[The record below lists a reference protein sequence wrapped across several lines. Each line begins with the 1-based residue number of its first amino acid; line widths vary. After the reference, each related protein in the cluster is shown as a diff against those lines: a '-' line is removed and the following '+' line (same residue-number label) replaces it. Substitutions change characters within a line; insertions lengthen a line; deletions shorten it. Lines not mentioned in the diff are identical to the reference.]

1 MKPAWQVMK
10 GTPST
15 RTLFLFISANSSF
28 FPVVFSSLSPS
39 LFAPARKAIIKLW
52 CFLSYWTSL
61 SDSLLPKVDTK
72 TVPDPDLEIRGW
84 GRSSRPLHKGG
95 GGDCP
100 PKIFFQPLRPQF
112 GLKIR
117 GGCPPRVP
125 PLDPTLQE
133 LFSVIHLLFSMTLSM
148 LDASLRQTMIAV
160 LVACILDSGLN
171 V

>member
-1 MKPAWQVMK
+1 MKIRVIDIINYMKPAWQVK

-72 TVPDPDLEIRGW
+72 TVPYPDLEIRG
-84 GRSSRPLHKGG
+84 GSHPDPYTRGG
-95 GGDCP
+95 GLP
-100 PKIFFQPLRPQF
+100 PQIFFGP
-112 GLKIR
+112 
-117 GGCPPRVP
+117 
-125 PLDPTLQE
+125 
-133 LFSVIHLLFSMTLSM
+133 
-148 LDASLRQTMIAV
+148 
-160 LVACILDSGLN
+160 
-171 V
+171 